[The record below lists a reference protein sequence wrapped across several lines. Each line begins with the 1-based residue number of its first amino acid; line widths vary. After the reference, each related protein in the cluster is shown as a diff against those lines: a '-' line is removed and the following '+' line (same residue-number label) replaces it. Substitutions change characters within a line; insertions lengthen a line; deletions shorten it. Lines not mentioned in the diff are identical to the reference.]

1 MNYGYLK
8 TDFFINY
15 LVCFYL
21 KLFYCLFDYMC
32 PRTFVQLIACSLG
45 RFQAKGYLCSQ
56 NTLIMCKFSESTKQ
70 KLGNAIIYIAYHTSN
85 LSKTKRLKPLCL
97 TEERITL

>member
-15 LVCFYL
+15 LVRFYL

-32 PRTFVQLIACSLG
+32 PRTFVTALS
-45 RFQAKGYLCSQ
+45 F
-56 NTLIMCKFSESTKQ
+56 
-70 KLGNAIIYIAYHTSN
+70 KL
-85 LSKTKRLKPLCL
+85 R
-97 TEERITL
+97 